1 MPGYTDRFHEL
12 TKLVPHLVT
21 HEAKLVTRIPSD
33 ESSPQCKALKAGKRV
48 VATVLPIR
56 EKGNFFQSA
65 LGDPNVVTGTYS
77 LNILYAIVLFD
88 SGADFCFISTKFA
101 PLLNEKPSI
110 ANPRITATEK
120 LQDRVALDLIL
131 ERKLCSQIKDRVQN
145 TIWHL
150 IYMVMPFGLTN
161 APAVFMDLMNRTKED
176 HENHLRLMLDLLR
189 KDKLYAKF
197 SKYRVEDFVVYYDAS
212 DQGLRCVHMQRDK
225 KELNI
230 RQRRWLELFSE
241 YECEIKYHPGKA
253 NVVDDAL
260 SRKERVK
267 PRRVRAM
274 AVTIQSEVKGL
285 ILAAQGEAFKD
296 ENVIAEGLNGTN
308 QQMEKRKCHTPKIS
322 EYNGHRGRVTS

>member
-33 ESSPQCKALKAGKRV
+33 ESSPQW
-48 VATVLPIR
+48 
-56 EKGNFFQSA
+56 
-65 LGDPNVVTGTYS
+65 
-77 LNILYAIVLFD
+77 
-88 SGADFCFISTKFA
+88 
-101 PLLNEKPSI
+101 
-110 ANPRITATEK
+110 ITATEK

-225 KELNI
+225 KELNM
-230 RQRRWLELFSE
+230 RQRRWLELFSD
-241 YECEIKYHPGKA
+241 YECEIKYHPSKA
-253 NVVDDAL
+253 NVVADAL

-274 AVTIQSEVKGL
+274 AVTIQSGVKGL

-296 ENVIAEGLNGTN
+296 ENVIAKGLNGTN
-308 QQMEKRKCHTPKIS
+308 QQMEKRECHTPKIS
-322 EYNGHRGRVTS
+322 EYNGH